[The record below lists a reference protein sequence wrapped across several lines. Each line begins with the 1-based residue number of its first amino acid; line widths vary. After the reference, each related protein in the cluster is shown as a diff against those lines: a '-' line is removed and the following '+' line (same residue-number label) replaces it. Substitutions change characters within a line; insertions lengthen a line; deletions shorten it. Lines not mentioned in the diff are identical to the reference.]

1 MDRRD
6 EIEDDDDEVEATFL
20 ITGDDMFLI
29 MKALDVYA
37 YALIISQ
44 SQSEL
49 MQVKEVAEK
58 ILVNLPKA
66 EFDA

>member
-6 EIEDDDDEVEATFL
+6 EVDDEDVEATFL
-20 ITGDDMFLI
+20 ITGDDMFII

-44 SQSEL
+44 SQTEL

>member
-6 EIEDDDDEVEATFL
+6 EVDDEDVEATFL
-20 ITGDDMFLI
+20 ITGDDMFII

-44 SQSEL
+44 SQTEL

-58 ILVNLPKA
+58 ILANLPKA

>member
-1 MDRRD
+1 MDRLD
-6 EIEDDDDEVEATFL
+6 EVDDEDVEATFF

-44 SQSEL
+44 SQTEL

-58 ILVNLPKA
+58 ILANLPKA